1 MDITSTKQLEEST
14 QTQSNF
20 IEIKEK
26 VSLRLVSKIVGVK
39 EHNLDIKGKRRGIIC
54 PVAMEEWEAQ
64 TEDRTINKAIQCPVC
79 KSTNFPDRRVKTQFI
94 ALAIDDAGKVGVLKK
109 GPSVFKPI
117 MELIDAG
124 YTLSETPIII
134 SKKGT
139 GLDTEY
145 SVIPTKGKDAPLT
158 EAEQQAVA
166 DFQEEYDLDQRSQ
179 PMTYENIERK
189 MKGEDPIFDDQP
201 KAAKNDEIKP
211 EEIKF

>member
-20 IEIKEK
+20 IEIKDK
-26 VSLRLVSKIVGVK
+26 VTLRLVSKIVGVK
-39 EHNLDIKGKRRGIIC
+39 EHNLDIKGKRRGITC

-64 TEDRTINKAIQCPVC
+64 TDDRPINKAIQCPVC
-79 KSTNFPDRRVKTQFI
+79 KSPNMPDRRVKTQFL

-134 SKKGT
+134 TRKGT

-145 SVIPTKGKDAPLT
+145 SVIPTKGKDAPLNET
-158 EAEQQAVA
+158 DQQAVT
-166 DFQEEYDLDQRSQ
+166 DFQAEYDLDQRSQ
-179 PMTYENIERK
+179 PMSYDNIERK
-189 MKGEDPIFDDQP
+189 MKGEDLVFDDA
-201 KAAKNDEIKP
+201 KAEDEMTLP
-211 EEIKF
+211 D